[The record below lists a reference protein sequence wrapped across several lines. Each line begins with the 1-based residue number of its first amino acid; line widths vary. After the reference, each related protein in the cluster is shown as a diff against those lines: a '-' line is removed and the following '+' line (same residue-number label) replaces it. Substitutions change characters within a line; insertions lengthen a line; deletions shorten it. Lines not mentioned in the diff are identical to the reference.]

1 MNFMRLSII
10 LFLLCL
16 LSTGAQAQGFVDDKL
31 TKAANIRLT
40 ISNLGLIGNA
50 FNGKFDL
57 EGQPSCE
64 FPAEAGIEHVFQG
77 GLWLGCELGG
87 TTIAVTTGAADDSRG
102 YSTGASNFEL
112 SAEPGS
118 KLLERSSLSD
128 NPLYSPNAISHQDF
142 VSDFTDKYKI
152 APGGTIIMQGH
163 NNPLGA
169 DIHMEA
175 YNWNYSFANFFVILN
190 FTIANN
196 GTEDWVNFHP
206 GYWFD
211 GVIRNVNITQPGGS
225 AFFNKGGNGFI
236 DSLYAAYEFDAT
248 GDVGYT
254 DSYVALKFLGAEYKD
269 SLRHPAIDPAWKV
282 LYNTW
287 QFRSIDPKYFY
298 PSDDLAKYGKLKVG
312 LNQDPCWNGG
322 SECAVAIREFIR
334 QPNNR
339 SSLMSIGNFERVKP
353 GEKIQF
359 SLALV
364 CARKKGNDPAA
375 NDSDFQKEDLIR
387 NLNWAQTT
395 YNGEDANFNGLL
407 DAGEDRDGNGKITRF
422 VLPTPPDAPIVK
434 MIPEQGKIT
443 VYWTDRSE
451 RSVDPISKKEDFEG
465 YRVYASQTGFE
476 VTSTEGVA
484 AALKLVGEYDR
495 VNEIGYNAGLNAIRL
510 EPAQQFEGDPNA
522 YQYRLVLNN
531 IQDGWQHAVA
541 VTAFDSG
548 DKVNNLESLES
559 APLVTLKR
567 VFAGMKPNPG
577 FVNGDPFVYPNPYY
591 ARAEWEGKSVLQED
605 RKLMFAHLPANC
617 EVSIYTAAGDLIDRF
632 THAPNY
638 KGEDIRWN
646 KTFSDTET
654 AVFSGGEHGWD
665 LLSANQQLIARGLYV
680 FSVKDLDSGQTF
692 NGKFVILK

>member
-1 MNFMRLSII
+1 MRY
-10 LFLLCL
+10 LFLTFI
-16 LSTGAQAQGFVDDKL
+16 LSLMSFQAQGQGYVDDKL

-50 FNGKFDL
+50 FSGKFDL
-57 EGQPSCE
+57 EAQPSCE
-64 FPAEAGIEHVFQG
+64 FPANTGIEHVFQG

-87 TTIAVTTGAADDSRG
+87 TSIAVTTGAADDSRG
-102 YSTGASNFEL
+102 YSTGASNFEF
-112 SAEPGS
+112 SAEPS
-118 KLLERSSLSD
+118 STLLERSSLSD
-128 NPLYSPNAISHQDF
+128 NPLYAPEAISHQDF
-142 VSDFTDKYKI
+142 VSDFTDKNKI
-152 APGGTIIMQGH
+152 APGGSIIMQGH

-190 FTIANN
+190 FTITHN

-211 GVIRNVNITQPGGS
+211 GVVRNINITQPGGS
-225 AFFNKGGNGFI
+225 AFFNKGGNGYI
-236 DSLYAAYEFDAT
+236 DSLYAAYEFDAI

-254 DSYVALKFLGAEYKD
+254 DSYVAMKFLGAEYKD
-269 SLRHPAIDPAWKV
+269 SLRHPAIDTAWKV

-298 PSDDLAKYGKLKVG
+298 PADDLAKYGKLKSG

-322 SECAVAIREFIR
+322 SGCPISVKDFIR

-339 SSLMSIGNFERVKP
+339 SSLVSIGNFERVKP

-359 SLALV
+359 TLALV
-364 CARKKGNDPAA
+364 CARKKGEDPAA
-375 NDSDFQKEDLIR
+375 NDTDFQKEDLIR

-395 YNGEDANFNGLL
+395 YNGEDANFNGIL

-422 VLPTPPDAPIVK
+422 VLPSPPDAPVVK

-443 VYWTDRSE
+443 VYWTDKSE
-451 RSVDPISKKEDFEG
+451 RSIDPISKKEDFEG
-465 YRVYASQTGFE
+465 YRVFTTRTGFE
-476 VTSTEGVA
+476 ITSNEGIA
-484 AALKLVGEYDR
+484 SALTLAGEYDK
-495 VNEIGYNAGLNAIRL
+495 VNRIGYDAGMESIRL
-510 EPAQQFEGDPNA
+510 EEPIQFAGDPNI
-522 YQYRLVLNN
+522 YSYRYIIENV
-531 IQDGWQHAVA
+531 QDGWQHGVA

-567 VFAGMKPNPG
+567 VFAGMKANPD
-577 FVNGDPFVYPNPYY
+577 FANGEPFVYPNPYY

-605 RKLMFAHLPANC
+605 RKLMFANLPANS
-617 EVSIYTAAGDLIDRF
+617 EVSIYSAAGDLIDRF
-632 THAPNY
+632 SHSGSYSGN
-638 KGEDIRWN
+638 DIRWYQ
-646 KTFSDTET
+646 TFSDPEA

-665 LLSANQQLIARGLYV
+665 LLSLNQQLIARGIYV
-680 FSVKDLDSGQTF
+680 FVVKDLDSGQSF
-692 NGKFVILK
+692 QGKFVILK

>member
-1 MNFMRLSII
+1 MRY
-10 LFLLCL
+10 LFLTFI
-16 LSTGAQAQGFVDDKL
+16 LSLMSFQAQGQGYVDDKL
-31 TKAANIRLT
+31 TKAANIRLS

-50 FNGKFDL
+50 FSGKFDL
-57 EGQPSCE
+57 EAQPSCE
-64 FPAEAGIEHVFQG
+64 FPANTGIEHVFQG

-87 TTIAVTTGAADDSRG
+87 TSIAVTTGAADDSRG
-102 YSTGASNFEL
+102 YSTGASNFEF
-112 SAEPGS
+112 SAEPS
-118 KLLERSSLSD
+118 STLLERSSLSD
-128 NPLYSPNAISHQDF
+128 NPLYAPEAISHQDF
-142 VSDFTDKYKI
+142 VSDFTDKNKI
-152 APGGTIIMQGH
+152 APGGSIIMQGH

-190 FTIANN
+190 FTITHN

-211 GVIRNVNITQPGGS
+211 GVVRNINITQPGGS
-225 AFFNKGGNGFI
+225 AFFNKGGNGYI
-236 DSLYAAYEFDAT
+236 DSLYAAYEFDAI

-254 DSYVALKFLGAEYKD
+254 DSYVAMKFLGAEYKD
-269 SLRHPAIDPAWKV
+269 SLRHPAIDTAWKV

-298 PSDDLAKYGKLKVG
+298 PADDLAKYGKLKSG

-322 SECAVAIREFIR
+322 SGCPISVKDFIR

-339 SSLMSIGNFERVKP
+339 SSLVSIGNFERVKP

-359 SLALV
+359 TLALV
-364 CARKKGNDPAA
+364 CARKKGEDPAA
-375 NDSDFQKEDLIR
+375 NDTDFQKEDLIR

-395 YNGEDANFNGLL
+395 YNGEDANFNGIL

-422 VLPTPPDAPIVK
+422 VLPSPPDAPVVK

-443 VYWTDRSE
+443 VYWTDKSE
-451 RSVDPISKKEDFEG
+451 RSIDPISKKEDFEG
-465 YRVYASQTGFE
+465 YRVFTTRTGFE
-476 VTSTEGVA
+476 ITSNEGIA
-484 AALKLVGEYDR
+484 SALTLAGEYDK
-495 VNEIGYNAGLNAIRL
+495 VNRIGYDAGMESIRL
-510 EPAQQFEGDPNA
+510 EEPIQFAGDPNI
-522 YQYRLVLNN
+522 YSYRYIIENV
-531 IQDGWQHAVA
+531 QDGWQHGVA

-567 VFAGMKPNPG
+567 VFAGMKANPD
-577 FVNGDPFVYPNPYY
+577 FANGEPFVYPNPYY

-605 RKLMFAHLPANC
+605 RKLMFANLPANS
-617 EVSIYTAAGDLIDRF
+617 EVSIYSAAGDLIDRF
-632 THAPNY
+632 SHSGSYSGN
-638 KGEDIRWN
+638 DIRWYQ
-646 KTFSDTET
+646 TFSDPEA

-665 LLSANQQLIARGLYV
+665 LLSLNQQLIARGIYV
-680 FSVKDLDSGQTF
+680 FVVKDLDSGQSF
-692 NGKFVILK
+692 QGKFVILK